1 VYATTPLN
9 SLAELVGLEPSAW
22 EALVGR
28 MIVQQMLPANTHID
42 QLANAVRF
50 GAATDVSAHDPRAVA
65 ATNALE
71 AAHVAI
77 QRIHTP

>member
-1 VYATTPLN
+1 
-9 SLAELVGLEPSAW
+9 
-22 EALVGR
+22 

-42 QLANAVRF
+42 QLANAVCF